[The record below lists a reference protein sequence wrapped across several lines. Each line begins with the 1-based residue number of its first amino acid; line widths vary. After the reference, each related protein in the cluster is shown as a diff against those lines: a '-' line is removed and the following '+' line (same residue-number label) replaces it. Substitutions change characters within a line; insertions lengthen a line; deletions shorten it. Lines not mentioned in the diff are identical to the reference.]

1 MQMTAN
7 GWVVQQIECQTK
19 DRKRISSI
27 ETRMSSESQTIDESH
42 SDKKVKHSDKKV
54 KHSD

>member
-1 MQMTAN
+1 MTAN

>member
-19 DRKRISSI
+19 DRKMTSSI
-27 ETRMSSESQTIDESH
+27 ETRMSSETQTVDE
-42 SDKKVKHSDKKV
+42 
-54 KHSD
+54 